1 MHPEKVD
8 SAWRPELSEMVV
20 RLVRSDEQ
28 RRYQQLMRAHHYLG
42 YLPKIGETLWYV
54 ATWREQWLALLSFSG
69 SALKCAVRDRWIGW
83 TLRQHYGRLKLV
95 VNNSRFLILP
105 DGHLFNLGSRV
116 LSLCQRRL
124 PGDWEEAF
132 GHGVVLLETFVDP
145 QRHRGTVYRAANWM
159 YVGNTRGYR
168 RTHGGYTATPQTPKM
183 VFLRP
188 LRPDA
193 CQILCGAILSPP
205 YRLGGT
211 TMRLTAEQMR
221 SLPSFFSQIS
231 DPRRAQGRR
240 HRLSMVLGIAAGAVL
255 CGMRGYQAISDWA
268 QSLGQKSRER
278 FGCRREEG
286 RYVVPSEY
294 VLRNVLIRVTPAH
307 LDQSL
312 QRWNEVYGAGDE
324 SLAIDGKTMCKDR
337 KSTRLNSSHGYIS
350 YAVFCLK
357 KKNTTLHSAVSPPLS
372 PRFEIDR
379 TDGTELPSGDLRL
392 AFVIVSADSLQSGHN
407 DSILAIVLTYH

>member
-95 VNNSRFLILP
+95 VNNSRFLNLP
-105 DGHLFNLGSRV
+105 DGHLFNLGSRG

-324 SLAIDGKTMCKDR
+324 SLAIDGKTMCNALDEQGQQTHVMSVVGHQSK
-337 KSTRLNSSHGYIS
+337 TCYTQ
-350 YAVFCLK
+350 K
-357 KKNTTLHSAVSPPLS
+357 KWAPC
-372 PRFEIDR
+372 
-379 TDGTELPSGDLRL
+379 
-392 AFVIVSADSLQSGHN
+392 Q
-407 DSILAIVLTYH
+407 

>member
-168 RTHGGYTATPQTPKM
+168 RTHG
-183 VFLRP
+183 
-188 LRPDA
+188 
-193 CQILCGAILSPP
+193 
-205 YRLGGT
+205 
-211 TMRLTAEQMR
+211 
-221 SLPSFFSQIS
+221 
-231 DPRRAQGRR
+231 RR

-294 VLRNVLIRVTPAH
+294 FLRNVLIRVTPAH

-312 QRWNEVYGAGDE
+312 QRWN
-324 SLAIDGKTMCKDR
+324 
-337 KSTRLNSSHGYIS
+337 
-350 YAVFCLK
+350 
-357 KKNTTLHSAVSPPLS
+357 
-372 PRFEIDR
+372 
-379 TDGTELPSGDLRL
+379 
-392 AFVIVSADSLQSGHN
+392 
-407 DSILAIVLTYH
+407 